1 MVGDPLDREP
11 CSPQPHY
18 FLAIENTARAPN
30 RVPGLRAV
38 FPCGLHAAPYTFVD
52 QLSLEL
58 SNRREDK
65 AYAQTSHDQ
74 KEMKIDVFL
83 ASHAVQ
89 FDMHKKYQLGDAY
102 NPDRFVDPE
111 GFQAAVARL
120 EKLYRDQLA
129 KEQQRK

>member
-1 MVGDPLDREP
+1 M
-11 CSPQPHY
+11 
-18 FLAIENTARAPN
+18 
-30 RVPGLRAV
+30 
-38 FPCGLHAAPYTFVD
+38 D

-111 GFQAAVARL
+111 GFQAAVARV